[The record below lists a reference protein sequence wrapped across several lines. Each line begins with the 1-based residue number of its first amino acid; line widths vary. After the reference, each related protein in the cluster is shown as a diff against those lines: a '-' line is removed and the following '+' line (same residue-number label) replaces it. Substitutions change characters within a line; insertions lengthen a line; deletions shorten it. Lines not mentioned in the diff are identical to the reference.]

1 MPAVVISTFKP
12 KSSLPKAQPVAGV
25 KPAKPKP
32 TKAHLAREIKFDL
45 RLTRISLCIDILAN
59 TAIVLAPAPSYRM
72 HLQLATAPASDAQF
86 RNSQA
91 LFVIS
96 SWLAGWGAGLMPAV
110 QSLALCIVQARALLE
125 TESGDA
131 PAVIDTGT
139 GRLFGALAMLQATGN
154 EYFLI

>member
-1 MPAVVISTFKP
+1 
-12 KSSLPKAQPVAGV
+12 
-25 KPAKPKP
+25 
-32 TKAHLAREIKFDL
+32 
-45 RLTRISLCIDILAN
+45 
-59 TAIVLAPAPSYRM
+59 M